1 MNTIISRAKP
11 YLNRFLVTTI
21 IGLAFSI
28 ALGYASRQGNWGF
41 GFPAAIGMVL
51 GCAYGVEIL
60 YLVTAANLFPRFEK
74 YPRGKRLIFQMLS
87 SILVHVLGWLFLVW
101 ITVMIMGFSIFQWGV
116 LMWLGI
122 YIVVLI
128 IGSSIRQLA
137 SFRQELSQK
146 DLIEE
151 RLKALATQAELKAL
165 KAQIN
170 PHFLF
175 NSLNTVASLIATNPQ
190 KAEEATLK
198 LADVFRYTLSSSNKE
213 LVTLRDEL
221 DFLDSYLDVEKARF
235 GNKLKVIK
243 FVQPDTLNTRIPSL
257 ILQPLVENCLKHG
270 RTPEGD
276 ARIEIRCSLDANDIN
291 IEIHDQGRGAPEEI
305 KKGIYSQGT
314 GLKNVNERL
323 LKLFGEGCGL
333 RIKDNSP
340 SGTIAMLTIPGER
353 K

>member
-1 MNTIISRAKP
+1 MKTIISRAKP

-74 YPRGKRLIFQMLS
+74 YPRGKKLIFQMLS

-175 NSLNTVASLIATNPQ
+175 NSLNTVASLTSTDPH

-213 LVTLRDEL
+213 FITLQDEL

-235 GNKLKVIK
+235 GDKLEVIK
-243 FVQPDTLNTRIPSL
+243 SVQPGTINTQIPSL

-270 RTPEGD
+270 TNEGKTK
-276 ARIEIRCSLDANDIN
+276 IEIRCSLNGNTIN
-291 IEIHDQGRGAPEEI
+291 IEVRDEGRGVPEEI
-305 KKGIYSQGT
+305 KKGIYTKGT
-314 GLKNVNERL
+314 GLRNVNERL
-323 LKLFGEGCGL
+323 LKTYGEGYGL
-333 RIKDNSP
+333 KIKENHPRGS
-340 SGTIAMLTIPGER
+340 IAAITIPRET